1 MKHSRGAIGLL
12 LALGMAA
19 SAALS
24 APVTGYQ
31 TELRRAVQTHQR
43 RQWPQAARAFES
55 LMKKYKDPAEVKEIA
70 AYLIGCYLQM
80 KQYGKAL
87 DEATRRAPLAKD
99 DKDFGSSLLLLRGD
113 ALRGLKKTT
122 EAIAAYRQVAKD
134 YPDYADRGA
143 DALLRAAD
151 VYGTDLKKA
160 PEALAVLAEVE
171 KTHAANLPRA
181 AEAARRA
188 AGVHET
194 LTKDLVKAAAFYQS
208 LCTKYAAVHNEQTL
222 YGYYTKAAGCLVA
235 AKKLP
240 EAQAVAA
247 QGEKAMKDEK
257 YRVPLALQQPALLI
271 AQKKFPAAR
280 AECDR
285 IVCAYPLNSAAC
297 QPAQTKAVEAWR
309 AESKFAEAL
318 GAARILY
325 GAAGSQKDI
334 QAAAHVVAQ
343 GFRSVDGNLSRANQF
358 LAFQRFGPLGPDRKP
373 NTPDDVKV
381 NHLVAARLPPAD
393 PARDKRFQ
401 AAIAAQPKTHEGY
414 RAMGYLY
421 VYWGRFKEG
430 AQMFRMAFRSC
441 PDAGVPQAAHEL
453 VLVGMKAH
461 TGTFAGLDRVFE
473 FISYGPKGKDG
484 KQNIPDPFKGL

>member
-1 MKHSRGAIGLL
+1 MKHSHGAIGLL
-12 LALGMAA
+12 LALQLGAGWALAA
-19 SAALS
+19 PADA
-24 APVTGYQ
+24 YQ
-31 TELRRAVQTHQR
+31 TELRRAAQMLQR
-43 RQWPQAARAFES
+43 RQWPQALRALEGM
-55 LMKKYKDPAEVKEIA
+55 MKKYKDPAQVKEMA
-70 AYLIGCYLQM
+70 GHLIDCHLQM
-80 KQYGKAL
+80 KAYGKAL
-87 DEATRRAPLAKD
+87 DEVTRRAALGKD
-99 DKDFGSSLLLLRGD
+99 DKDFASRLLLLRGD
-113 ALRGLKKTT
+113 ALRGLTKSA

-134 YPDYADRGA
+134 YTDYPDRGA

-151 VYGTDLKKA
+151 VYATDLKKG

-171 KTHAANLPRA
+171 KTYAANLPRA

-194 LTKDLVKAAAFYQS
+194 LTKDLVKAAALYQS

-222 YGYYTKAAGCLVA
+222 HGYYTKAAGCLVA

-247 QGEKAMKDEK
+247 QGEKALKTDQ
-257 YRVPLALQQPALLI
+257 YRVPLALQQPDLLI
-271 AQKKFPAAR
+271 AQKKFPLAR

-285 IVCAYPLNSAAC
+285 IICTYPLNAGAC
-297 QPAQTKAVEAWR
+297 QPAQAKVVEAWR
-309 AESKFAEAL
+309 AQSKFAEAL

-325 GAAGSQKDI
+325 GAAGSQRDI

-358 LAFQRFGPLGPDRKP
+358 LAFQRFGTLGPDRKP
-373 NTPDDVKV
+373 NTADDLKV
-381 NHLVAARLPPAD
+381 NHLVAAPLPPAD

-401 AAIAAQPKTHEGY
+401 AAIAAQAKTHEGY
-414 RAMGYLY
+414 RATGYLY
-421 VYWGRFKEG
+421 IYWGRFKEG
-430 AQMFRMAFRSC
+430 AQTFRMAFRSC

-453 VLVGMKAH
+453 VLVGMKAY